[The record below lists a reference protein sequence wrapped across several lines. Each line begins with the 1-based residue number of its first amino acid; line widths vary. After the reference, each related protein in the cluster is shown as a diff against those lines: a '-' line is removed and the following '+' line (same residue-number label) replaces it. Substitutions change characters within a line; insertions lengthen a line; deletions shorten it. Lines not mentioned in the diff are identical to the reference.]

1 MRRYFYSLAGK
12 TDLLQSFIQQIN
24 LCRVFAEGNVINPK
38 SGSMSNKVIRDK
50 NWWKESII
58 YQIYPWSFKDS
69 NGDGIGDL
77 QGIISKLDYIAS
89 LGIDMV
95 WLNPVYKSPN
105 DDNGYD
111 ISDFYDIMQEMG
123 TMEDI
128 DILIKGLHDRKI
140 RLMMDIIVNHTSDEH
155 PWFTD
160 ARQSRENPYYQYY
173 HWWPAEKGK
182 PPHRYSH
189 FDPAGN
195 AWTYNKATDSYYLH
209 YFSEKMPDL
218 NWENPE
224 VRKAIYDVMRFW
236 FDKGV
241 DGFRMDAICYISK
254 DTSWPEVEN
263 IVKEKFGSDWAG
275 YYAHGPHLHDYLQE
289 MHRET
294 LDRPDVTT
302 LAEASGITKDEA
314 LLFVKEDRKE
324 LHMLYHFEGVQLG
337 FAKEGYKRLEPGGLD
352 LRKFKQLYTDWD
364 QVFEQDGWGTIYLGN
379 HDQPRM
385 VTRWGNDEEQYREIS
400 AKMLITFLL
409 TMRATPIFYYGDE
422 LGMTN
427 IRFEKIED
435 YKDIETI
442 NMYKYV
448 KSQGGD
454 LDRFL
459 KDAQITGRDNGRTP
473 FPWDSSPNAGFTTGK
488 PWLKIN
494 DNYKLVNAAAQDKD
508 ERSILQYFRQLVLLR
523 KHKPVLVYGAYELLD
538 ADHQQVYTY
547 TRTLDEEK
555 LLIVLNFSKEEVL
568 YKLPFV
574 LDTSTEPLVNNM
586 LSFRLENDTVTLSP
600 YQALIFGPL
609 PTDLPPL
616 QDEAEAFADTLPVTK
631 AKEEN
636 SSQESNELAI

>member
-1 MRRYFYSLAGK
+1 
-12 TDLLQSFIQQIN
+12 
-24 LCRVFAEGNVINPK
+24 
-38 SGSMSNKVIRDK
+38 MSNKVIRDK

-95 WLNPVYKSPN
+95 WLNPVYRSPN

-111 ISDFYDIMQEMG
+111 ISDFYDIMKEMG

-128 DILIKGLHDRKI
+128 DILIKGLHERKI

-160 ARQSRENPYYQYY
+160 ARQSRENPYYNHY

-189 FDPAGN
+189 FDPTGN

-236 FDKGV
+236 FNKGV

-263 IVKEKFGSDWAG
+263 IVKEKYHSDWAR

-294 LDRPDVTT
+294 LARPDVTT

-337 FAKEGYKRLEPGGLD
+337 FAKEGYKRLESGGLD
-352 LRKFKQLYTDWD
+352 LRKLKQLYTDWD
-364 QVFEQDGWGTIYLGN
+364 RIFEQDGWGTIYLGN

-385 VTRWGNDEEQYREIS
+385 VSRWGNDEEQYREIS
-400 AKMLITFLL
+400 AKMLITFIL

-448 KSQGGD
+448 ESQGGD
-454 LDRFL
+454 LERFL

-473 FPWDSSPNAGFTTGK
+473 FPWDNSPNAGFTTGK

-494 DNYKLVNAAAQDKD
+494 DNYKLINAAAQDRD

-538 ADHQQVYTY
+538 AGHPQVYTY

-600 YQALIFGPL
+600 YQALIFGPM

-616 QDEAEAFADTLPVTK
+616 QDEAEAFADALPAMK
-631 AKEEN
+631 IKEEN
-636 SSQESNELAI
+636 SSLESNELAI

>member
-1 MRRYFYSLAGK
+1 
-12 TDLLQSFIQQIN
+12 
-24 LCRVFAEGNVINPK
+24 
-38 SGSMSNKVIRDK
+38 MSNKVVRDK

-69 NGDGIGDL
+69 NGDGFGDL
-77 QGIISKLDYIAS
+77 QGIISELDYIAS
-89 LGIDMV
+89 LGVDMI
-95 WLNPVYKSPN
+95 WLNPIYKSPN

-111 ISDFYDIMQEMG
+111 ISDFYDIMTEMG
-123 TMEDI
+123 TMADFEM
-128 DILIKGLHDRKI
+128 LIKGLHDRKI
-140 RLMMDIIVNHTSDEH
+140 RLMLDLIVNHTSDEH
-155 PWFTD
+155 PWFQD
-160 ARQSRENPYYQYY
+160 ARQSRESPYYNYY

-182 PPHRYSH
+182 PPRRYSH
-189 FDPAGN
+189 FDPTGN
-195 AWTYNKATDSYYLH
+195 AWTYNKATDAYYLH

-254 DTSWPEVEN
+254 DTSWPEVES
-263 IVKEKFGSDWAG
+263 IVEEKYGSDWAR
-275 YYAHGPHLHDYLQE
+275 YYAHGPHLHEYLQE

-337 FAKEGYKRLEPGGLD
+337 FAKEGYKRLESGGLN

-364 QVFEQDGWGTIYLGN
+364 QVFEREGWGTIYLGN
-379 HDQPRM
+379 HDQPRL
-385 VTRWGNDEEQYREIS
+385 VSRWGNDEEQYREIS

-427 IRFEKIED
+427 IRFERIED
-435 YKDIETI
+435 YKDIETV

-454 LDRFL
+454 LERFL

-473 FPWDSSPNAGFTTGK
+473 FQWNGSPNAGFTTGK

-494 DNYKLVNAAAQDKD
+494 DNYKLINADAQNKD

-523 KHKPVLVYGAYELLD
+523 KHKPVLIYGTYELLD
-538 ADHQQVYTY
+538 ADHPQVYTY

-568 YKLPFV
+568 YTLPFV
-574 LDTSTEPLVNNM
+574 LDTGTEPLVNNM
-586 LSFRLENDTVTLSP
+586 LSFRLENDMVTLSP

-616 QDEAEAFADTLPVTK
+616 QEEAQAFTDVLPAEK
-631 AKEEN
+631 IKEEN
-636 SSQESNELAI
+636 SSMESNELAI

>member
-1 MRRYFYSLAGK
+1 
-12 TDLLQSFIQQIN
+12 
-24 LCRVFAEGNVINPK
+24 
-38 SGSMSNKVIRDK
+38 MSNHIVRDK

-77 QGIISKLDYIAS
+77 QGIISKLDYISS

-95 WLNPVYKSPN
+95 WLNPIYTSPN

-111 ISDFYDIMQEMG
+111 ISDFYDIMKEVG
-123 TMEDI
+123 TMADF
-128 DILIKGLHDRKI
+128 DALLKGLHDRKI
-140 RLMMDIIVNHTSDEH
+140 RLMMDIVVNHTSDEH
-155 PWFTD
+155 PWFQE
-160 ARQSRENPYYQYY
+160 AKQSRDNPYYNYY

-182 PPHRYSH
+182 PPYRYSH
-189 FDPAGN
+189 FDATGS

-224 VRKAIYDVMRFW
+224 TRKAIYAIMNFW

-254 DTSWPEVEN
+254 DTSWPDVEQL
-263 IVKEKFGSDWAG
+263 VKEKYHDDWAG
-275 YYAHGPHLHDYLQE
+275 YYAHGPHLHEYLQE

-302 LAEASGITKDEA
+302 LAEASGITRQEA
-314 LLFVKEDRKE
+314 PDFVKEDRKE

-337 FAKEGYKRLEPGGLD
+337 FAKEGYKRLDPKGLD
-352 LRKFKQLYTDWD
+352 LPALKQLYTGWD
-364 QVFEQDGWGTIYLGN
+364 EIFAKDGWGTIYLGN

-385 VTRWGNDEEQYREIS
+385 VTRWGSDEEQYREIS
-400 AKMLITFLL
+400 SKMLITFLL

-435 YKDIETI
+435 YRDIETI
-442 NMYKYV
+442 NMYKYIES
-448 KSQGGD
+448 KGGD
-454 LDRFL
+454 LAHFL
-459 KDAQITGRDNGRTP
+459 RDAAITGRDNGRTP
-473 FPWDSSPNAGFTTGK
+473 FQWDESPSAGFTTGK
-488 PWLKIN
+488 PWLRIN
-494 DNYKLVNAAAQDKD
+494 ENYKFINAAQQDKD
-508 ERSILQYFRQLVLLR
+508 ERSVLQYFRQLVLLR
-523 KHKPVLVYGAYELLD
+523 KHKPVLIYGQYELLD
-538 ADHQQVYTY
+538 ADHPQVYTY

-574 LDTSTEPLVNNM
+574 LDIGTEPLVNNM
-586 LSFRLENDTVTLSP
+586 LSFKIENDTVTLSP

-616 QDEAEAFADTLPVTK
+616 QDEEQAFAETIPADK
-631 AKEEN
+631 IKEEN
-636 SSQESNELAI
+636 SSLESNELAV